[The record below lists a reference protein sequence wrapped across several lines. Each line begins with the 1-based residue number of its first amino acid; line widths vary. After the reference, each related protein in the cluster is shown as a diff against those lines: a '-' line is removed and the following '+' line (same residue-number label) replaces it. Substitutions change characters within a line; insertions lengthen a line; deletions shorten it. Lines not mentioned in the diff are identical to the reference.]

1 MGIIPYLMWIMPID
15 TAGVLENDMAIP
27 LAAIG
32 LGISAGSALASIGT
46 GIYNSMQQN
55 KANKKNAEA
64 QEDVS
69 SLQREQLEWNKQM
82 ADRDFEYNKQLQEK
96 IFQREDSAVQRMV
109 EDNRKAGLSPIAGLS
124 GASAGQA
131 LESNTPQLDQNL
143 TAPQY
148 SANQINADFS
158 SLSNLGSQ
166 MQSYQQS
173 KDSLK
178 LEQER
183 LDLAKSTNELQLQ
196 QMKQAIDQNDIKT
209 QVMRATM
216 QDEIEGKKLSNENLR
231 STISKNTASVVSM
244 ALGDDLKRLEKIQ
257 TQREMEEWLE
267 NKGIRA
273 ELGNL
278 SLQEAKV
285 KCAQLDFVYS
295 KQAEKY
301 TQDMQ
306 YMAEQLKSLQH
317 KNSIDDA
324 IADMCSQLGLAEGEG
339 KLGYAMI
346 SGILKL
352 FGLGR

>member
-1 MGIIPYLMWIMPID
+1 MHID
-15 TAGVLENDMAIP
+15 TLGVKDWFDMPLP

-46 GIYNSMQQN
+46 SIYNSVQQN
-55 KANKKNAEA
+55 KTNKKNAEA
-64 QEDVS
+64 QEDNYAM
-69 SLQREQLEWNKQM
+69 QREQLDWNKQM
-82 ADRDFEYNKQLQEK
+82 SERDFNYNKQLQER

-131 LESNTPQLDQNL
+131 LEANTPQLNQNL

-166 MQSYQQS
+166 LQSYQQS
-173 KDSLK
+173 KDALK
-178 LEQER
+178 IQQEK
-183 LDLAKSTNELQLQ
+183 LDLDKSTNELQLR
-196 QMKQAIDQNDIKT
+196 QMNQAIEQNDIKT

-216 QDEIEGKKLSNENLR
+216 QDEIEGKKLTNQNLK
-231 STISKNTASVVSM
+231 STISKNTASIVSM

-257 TQREMEEWLE
+257 TEREMEEWLE

-278 SLQEAKV
+278 SLHDAKI
-285 KCAQLDFVYS
+285 KAAQLDFVYS

-301 TQDMQ
+301 TQDMA

-324 IADMCSQLGLAEGEG
+324 IADMCSQLGLNEGEG

-346 SGILKL
+346 RGILGI
-352 FGLGR
+352 FGLGK